1 MGRGGGRG
9 EGDRGRGA
17 QDCAGDGHLL
27 QFGASIAPLADQAQ
41 ISGPTGP
48 SERIWNENVLLLAHA
63 VPLDSSD
70 HSARILEEL

>member
-1 MGRGGGRG
+1 MAGG
-9 EGDRGRGA
+9 EA
-17 QDCAGDGHLL
+17 QDWGGDGHLL
-27 QFGASIAPLADQAQ
+27 EFGASIAHLDDQAQ

-48 SERIWNENVLLLAHA
+48 SEPIWNENVLLLAHA